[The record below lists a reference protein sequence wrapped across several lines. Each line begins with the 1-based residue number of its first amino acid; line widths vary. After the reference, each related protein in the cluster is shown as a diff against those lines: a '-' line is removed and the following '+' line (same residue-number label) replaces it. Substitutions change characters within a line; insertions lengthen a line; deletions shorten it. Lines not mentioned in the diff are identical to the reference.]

1 MGRFGLALLLT
12 VGVVLTLRPKTEMA
26 SQAPDTDEGFRL
38 LYELQ
43 FKQARA
49 RFLAWQQTHPED
61 ELGYAWLAASY
72 LFEELYEQGVLTS
85 EFFLDDERLLGG
97 IRGRPDTQRGS
108 AFRAAVMRAEELARR
123 RLRTNSTDS
132 DALFTLTITTGM
144 LADYTGLVERRQ
156 LESLKLTRDAERY
169 AETLLTVKPNA
180 VDAYVTLGAANY
192 IIGSLPAHKRFFLW
206 LGGIHGDRL
215 RGVMQLQM
223 AAMEGH
229 YLRSFAK
236 VLLAL
241 VARREDEPELA
252 RRLLEELDGEFP
264 ANPLFRRRA
273 QPDSCKLLPY
283 SHQPLSRSGF

>member
-1 MGRFGLALLLT
+1 MGRLGLAILLT
-12 VGVVLTLRPKTEMA
+12 VGVALTLRPVTGMA

-43 FKQARA
+43 FKQART

-156 LESLKLTRDAERY
+156 LESLKLTREAERY

-229 YLRSFAK
+229 YLRPFAK
-236 VLLAL
+236 ILLAL
-241 VARREDEPELA
+241 VARRENEPELA
-252 RRLLEELDGEFP
+252 LKLLEELNGEFP
-264 ANPLFRRRA
+264 GNPLFRRELA
-273 QPDSCKLLPY
+273 LLKEK
-283 SHQPLSRSGF
+283 

>member
-1 MGRFGLALLLT
+1 MGRFGLAILLT
-12 VGVVLTLRPKTEMA
+12 AGVVLTLWPVTGMA

-43 FKQARA
+43 FKQART

-156 LESLKLTRDAERY
+156 LESLKLTREAERY

-229 YLRSFAK
+229 YLRPFAK
-236 VLLAL
+236 ILLAL
-241 VARREDEPELA
+241 VARRENEPELA
-252 RRLLEELDGEFP
+252 LKLLEELNGEFP
-264 ANPLFRRRA
+264 GNPLFRRELA
-273 QPDSCKLLPY
+273 LLKEK
-283 SHQPLSRSGF
+283 

>member
-1 MGRFGLALLLT
+1 MGRLRLAILLT
-12 VGVVLTLRPKTEMA
+12 AGVVLTLRPVTGMA

-43 FKQARA
+43 FKQART

-72 LFEELYEQGVLTS
+72 LFEELYEQGVLSS

-156 LESLKLTRDAERY
+156 LESLKLTREAERY

-229 YLRSFAK
+229 YLRPFAK
-236 VLLAL
+236 ILLAL
-241 VARREDEPELA
+241 VARRENEPELA
-252 RRLLEELDGEFP
+252 LKLLEELNGEFP
-264 ANPLFRRRA
+264 GNPLFRRELA
-273 QPDSCKLLPY
+273 LLKEK
-283 SHQPLSRSGF
+283 

>member
-1 MGRFGLALLLT
+1 MGRFGLAILLT
-12 VGVVLTLRPKTEMA
+12 VGVVLTLRPVTGMA

-72 LFEELYEQGVLTS
+72 LFQELYEQGVLTS

-156 LESLKLTRDAERY
+156 LESLKLTREAERY

-229 YLRSFAK
+229 YLRPFAK
-236 VLLAL
+236 ILLAL
-241 VARREDEPELA
+241 VARRENEPELA
-252 RRLLEELDGEFP
+252 LKLLEELNGEFP
-264 ANPLFRRRA
+264 GNPLFRRELA
-273 QPDSCKLLPY
+273 LLKEK
-283 SHQPLSRSGF
+283 

>member
-1 MGRFGLALLLT
+1 MGRFGLAILLT
-12 VGVVLTLRPKTEMA
+12 VGVVLTLRPVTGMA

-156 LESLKLTRDAERY
+156 LESLKLTREAERY

-229 YLRSFAK
+229 YLRPFAK
-236 VLLAL
+236 ILLAL
-241 VARREDEPELA
+241 VARRENEPELA
-252 RRLLEELDGEFP
+252 LKLLEELNGEFP
-264 ANPLFRRRA
+264 GNPLFRRELA
-273 QPDSCKLLPY
+273 LLKEK
-283 SHQPLSRSGF
+283 

>member
-1 MGRFGLALLLT
+1 MGRFGLAILLT
-12 VGVVLTLRPKTEMA
+12 AGVVLTLRPVTGMA

-49 RFLAWQQTHPED
+49 RFLAWQETHPED

-156 LESLKLTRDAERY
+156 LESLKLTREAERY
-169 AETLLTVKPNA
+169 AEALLTVKPDA
-180 VDAYVTLGAANY
+180 MDAYVTLGAANY

-206 LGGIHGDRL
+206 LGGIRGDRL

-229 YLRSFAK
+229 YLRPFAK
-236 VLLAL
+236 ILLAL
-241 VARREDEPELA
+241 VARRENEPELA
-252 RRLLEELDGEFP
+252 LKLLEELNGEFP
-264 ANPLFRRRA
+264 GNPLFRRELA
-273 QPDSCKLLPY
+273 LLKEK
-283 SHQPLSRSGF
+283 

>member
-1 MGRFGLALLLT
+1 MGRFGLAILLT
-12 VGVVLTLRPKTEMA
+12 VGVVLTLWPVTGMA

-43 FKQARA
+43 FKQART

-156 LESLKLTRDAERY
+156 LESLKLTREAERY

-229 YLRSFAK
+229 YLRPFAK
-236 VLLAL
+236 ILLAL
-241 VARREDEPELA
+241 VARRENEPELA
-252 RRLLEELDGEFP
+252 LKLLEELNGEFP
-264 ANPLFRRRA
+264 GNPLFRRELA
-273 QPDSCKLLPY
+273 LLKEK
-283 SHQPLSRSGF
+283 

>member
-1 MGRFGLALLLT
+1 MGRFGLAILLT
-12 VGVVLTLRPKTEMA
+12 AGVVLTLRPVTGMA

-43 FKQARA
+43 FKQART

-85 EFFLDDERLLGG
+85 EFFLDDARLLGG
-97 IRGRPDTQRGS
+97 IQGQPDTQRGS
-108 AFRAAVMRAEELARR
+108 AFRAAVVRADELARR
-123 RLRTNSTDS
+123 RLRTNSKDS
-132 DALFTLTITTGM
+132 DALFALTITTGM

-156 LESLKLTRDAERY
+156 LESLKLTREAERY

-206 LGGIHGDRL
+206 LGGIRGDRR

-229 YLRSFAK
+229 YLRPFAK
-236 VLLAL
+236 ILLAL
-241 VARREDEPELA
+241 VARRENEPELA
-252 RRLLEELDGEFP
+252 LKLLEELNGEFP
-264 ANPLFRRRA
+264 GNPLFRRELA
-273 QPDSCKLLPY
+273 LLKEK
-283 SHQPLSRSGF
+283 

>member
-1 MGRFGLALLLT
+1 MGRFGLAILLT
-12 VGVVLTLRPKTEMA
+12 AGVVLTLRPVTGMA

-43 FKQARA
+43 FKQART

-156 LESLKLTRDAERY
+156 LESLKLTREAERY

-229 YLRSFAK
+229 YLRPFAK
-236 VLLAL
+236 ILLAL
-241 VARREDEPELA
+241 VARRENEPELA
-252 RRLLEELDGEFP
+252 LKLLEELNGEFP
-264 ANPLFRRRA
+264 GNPLFRRELA
-273 QPDSCKLLPY
+273 LLKEK
-283 SHQPLSRSGF
+283 

>member
-1 MGRFGLALLLT
+1 MGRFGLAILLT
-12 VGVVLTLRPKTEMA
+12 VGVVLTLRPVTGMA

-43 FKQARA
+43 FKQART

-156 LESLKLTRDAERY
+156 LESLKLTREAERY

-229 YLRSFAK
+229 YLRPFAK
-236 VLLAL
+236 ILLAL
-241 VARREDEPELA
+241 VARRENEPELA
-252 RRLLEELDGEFP
+252 LKLLEELNGEFP
-264 ANPLFRRRA
+264 GNPLFRRELA
-273 QPDSCKLLPY
+273 LLKEN
-283 SHQPLSRSGF
+283 

>member
-1 MGRFGLALLLT
+1 MGRFGLAILLT
-12 VGVVLTLRPKTEMA
+12 VGVVLTLWPVTGMA

-43 FKQARA
+43 FKQART

-156 LESLKLTRDAERY
+156 LESLKLTREAERY

-206 LGGIHGDRL
+206 LGGIRGDRL

-229 YLRSFAK
+229 YLRPFAK
-236 VLLAL
+236 ILLAL
-241 VARREDEPELA
+241 VARRENEPELA
-252 RRLLEELDGEFP
+252 LKLLEELNGEFP
-264 ANPLFRRRA
+264 GNPLFRRELA
-273 QPDSCKLLPY
+273 LLKEK
-283 SHQPLSRSGF
+283 